1 MVRVEPGGPLRRASA
16 TMAATLGD
24 TVASSGIWAISLE
37 GQGGGQMRRQARDV
51 VGGFRAAWK

>member
-1 MVRVEPGGPLRRASA
+1 
-16 TMAATLGD
+16 MAATLGD